1 MKIKD
6 FLKST
11 GFSKNSSKEEVY
23 SNTDN
28 LRNKKS
34 LK

>member
-11 GFSKNSSKEEVY
+11 GFSKSSSKKEVY

-28 LRNKKS
+28 SRTKKI
-34 LK
+34 